1 MSTKAKMILKADKIK
16 NCAKFL
22 QNDLIIKTERY
33 KILLIYSNFLI
44 ICCTLFKIIFIK
56 ISMEWGIIS
65 QI

>member
-1 MSTKAKMILKADKIK
+1 MILRADKIK

-22 QNDLIIKTERY
+22 QNDLIIKTGRY

>member
-1 MSTKAKMILKADKIK
+1 MILKADKIK
-16 NCAKFL
+16 NYAKFL
-22 QNDLIIKTERY
+22 QNDLIIKTGRY

-44 ICCTLFKIIFIK
+44 ICCILFKIIFMK

>member
-1 MSTKAKMILKADKIK
+1 MILRADKIK

-22 QNDLIIKTERY
+22 QKDLIIKAWHY

-56 ISMEWGIIS
+56 ISMEWVTIS
-65 QI
+65 EI